1 MKAVNRFL
9 RTLLLMSVLLIC
21 CGATHALADDPPV
34 TITQPKAW
42 SAWSYDDTIT
52 ARWQAVSG
60 ATGYYVSVRNMDTD
74 EVVLYRKYTT
84 RTYLKISNYIYD
96 EGKYKLWVGAVAS
109 SASDAPCIAQSYIE
123 FYVHHEPEISS
134 TSVVSVGEDRVTLS
148 MDITRDY
155 TYEISD

>member
-52 ARWQAVSG
+52 ARW
-60 ATGYYVSVRNMDTD
+60 
-74 EVVLYRKYTT
+74 
-84 RTYLKISNYIYD
+84 
-96 EGKYKLWVGAVAS
+96 
-109 SASDAPCIAQSYIE
+109 
-123 FYVHHEPEISS
+123 
-134 TSVVSVGEDRVTLS
+134 
-148 MDITRDY
+148 
-155 TYEISD
+155 

>member
-60 ATGYYVSVRNMDTD
+60 ATG
-74 EVVLYRKYTT
+74 
-84 RTYLKISNYIYD
+84 
-96 EGKYKLWVGAVAS
+96 
-109 SASDAPCIAQSYIE
+109 
-123 FYVHHEPEISS
+123 
-134 TSVVSVGEDRVTLS
+134 
-148 MDITRDY
+148 
-155 TYEISD
+155 